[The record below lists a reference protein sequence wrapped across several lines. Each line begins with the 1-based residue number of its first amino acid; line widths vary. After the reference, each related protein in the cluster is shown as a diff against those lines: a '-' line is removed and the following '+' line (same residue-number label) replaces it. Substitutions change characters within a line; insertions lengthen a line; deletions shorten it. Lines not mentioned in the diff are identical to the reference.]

1 MVLVKNLLQEWKTYD
16 SMLLQSIL
24 KKPCTNVNSVVK
36 VFLEV
41 LMLVTI
47 EGLAI
52 RKMRRR
58 MNQIKKGKGKS
69 LMMMIDIVFY
79 NVMWKLTVCL

>member
-1 MVLVKNLLQEWKTYD
+1 MLVKNLLQEWKTND
-16 SMLLQSIL
+16 SMLLQSIP
-24 KKPCTNVNSVVK
+24 KKPCTNVKGVVK

-52 RKMRRR
+52 KKMRRR
-58 MNQIKKGKGKS
+58 MNQIKMKKG
-69 LMMMIDIVFY
+69 
-79 NVMWKLTVCL
+79 TV